1 MAKEANNKIIDVLT
15 SLSKRRGFVFQ
26 SSEIYGGLGSIWDY
40 GPLGV
45 ELKRNIKDLWW
56 KSIVTANE
64 NVVGMDAAI
73 LMHPKVWEASGH
85 VENFH
90 DPLIDNKEDYWVG
103 QRISRG
109 TDKVGGEQ
117 WDIDG
122 GPTIIVECAPLPL
135 KPRASLYE
143 TGIKVWTPSV
153 RRTPFQSMSPRA
165 KTHNY
170 INLILGDNEVK
181 NIDEEAWAVLLDI
194 NGNLTEGMGSNI
206 FTVSNN
212 ILYTPKTQSVLGGIS
227 RETVVNLARKIGIK
241 VIEKD
246 IEIFEAINSDEMF
259 LTSTSLCVC
268 PVSFFNGKKIG
279 ENIFGPITKS
289 LIKAYSDFVEFDF
302 VSQYLDNLD

>member
-1 MAKEANNKIIDVLT
+1 MDIHID
-15 SLSKRRGFVFQ
+15 LSKKEMIDISNKVL
-26 SSEIYGGLGSIWDY
+26 EINL
-40 GPLGV
+40 
-45 ELKRNIKDLWW
+45 
-56 KSIVTANE
+56 
-64 NVVGMDAAI
+64 
-73 LMHPKVWEASGH
+73 
-85 VENFH
+85 
-90 DPLIDNKEDYWVG
+90 PLIDNKEDYWVG

-181 NIDEEAWAVLLDI
+181 NIDEEAWAVLIDI

-212 ILYTPKTQSVLGGIS
+212 ILYTPKAQSVLGGIS
-227 RETVVNLARKIGIK
+227 RETVINLARKIGIK

>member
-1 MAKEANNKIIDVLT
+1 MINKNRSERTVYFNGNYIPESQAKVPFRDRSFKYGDGVFDMTRTFGHKIFKIKEHVDRLYQ
-15 SLSKRRGFVFQ
+15 SLNYMSIHINLSKKEMIDISNKVL
-26 SSEIYGGLGSIWDY
+26 EINL
-40 GPLGV
+40 
-45 ELKRNIKDLWW
+45 
-56 KSIVTANE
+56 
-64 NVVGMDAAI
+64 
-73 LMHPKVWEASGH
+73 
-85 VENFH
+85 
-90 DPLIDNKEDYWVG
+90 PLIDNKEDYWVG

-289 LIKAYSDFVEFDF
+289 LIKAYTDFVEFDF

>member
-1 MAKEANNKIIDVLT
+1 MINKNRSERTVYFNGDYIPESQAKVPFRDRSFKYGDGVFDMTRTFGHKIFKIKEHVDRLYQ
-15 SLSKRRGFVFQ
+15 SLNYMSIHINLSKKEMIDISNKVL
-26 SSEIYGGLGSIWDY
+26 EINL
-40 GPLGV
+40 
-45 ELKRNIKDLWW
+45 
-56 KSIVTANE
+56 
-64 NVVGMDAAI
+64 
-73 LMHPKVWEASGH
+73 
-85 VENFH
+85 
-90 DPLIDNKEDYWVG
+90 PLIDNKEDYWVG

-212 ILYTPKTQSVLGGIS
+212 ILYTPKAQSVLGGIS
-227 RETVVNLARKIGIK
+227 RETVINLARKIGIK

>member
-1 MAKEANNKIIDVLT
+1 MINKKRSERTVYFNGDYIPESQAKVPFRDRSFKYGDGVFDMTRTFGHKIFKIKEHVDRLYE
-15 SLSKRRGFVFQ
+15 SLNYMSIHINLSKKEMIDISNKVL
-26 SSEIYGGLGSIWDY
+26 EINL
-40 GPLGV
+40 
-45 ELKRNIKDLWW
+45 
-56 KSIVTANE
+56 
-64 NVVGMDAAI
+64 
-73 LMHPKVWEASGH
+73 
-85 VENFH
+85 
-90 DPLIDNKEDYWVG
+90 PLIDNKEDYWVG

>member
-1 MAKEANNKIIDVLT
+1 MINKNRSERTVYFNGDYIPESQAKVPFRDRSFKYGDGVFDMTRTFGHKIFKIKEHVDRLYQ
-15 SLSKRRGFVFQ
+15 SLNYMSIHINLSKKEMIDISNKVL
-26 SSEIYGGLGSIWDY
+26 EINL
-40 GPLGV
+40 
-45 ELKRNIKDLWW
+45 
-56 KSIVTANE
+56 
-64 NVVGMDAAI
+64 
-73 LMHPKVWEASGH
+73 
-85 VENFH
+85 
-90 DPLIDNKEDYWVG
+90 PLIDNKEDYWVG

>member
-1 MAKEANNKIIDVLT
+1 MINKKDSERTVYFNGNYIPESQAKVPFRDRSFKYGDGVFDMTRTFGHKIFKIKEHVDRLYQ
-15 SLSKRRGFVFQ
+15 SLNYMDIHINLSKKEMIDISNKVL
-26 SSEIYGGLGSIWDY
+26 EINL
-40 GPLGV
+40 
-45 ELKRNIKDLWW
+45 
-56 KSIVTANE
+56 
-64 NVVGMDAAI
+64 
-73 LMHPKVWEASGH
+73 
-85 VENFH
+85 
-90 DPLIDNKEDYWVG
+90 PLIDNKEDYWVG

-289 LIKAYSDFVEFDF
+289 LIKAYTDFVEFDF

>member
-1 MAKEANNKIIDVLT
+1 MINKNRSERTVYFNGNYIPESQAKVPFRDRSFKYGDGVFDMTRTFGHKIFKIKEHVDRLYQ
-15 SLSKRRGFVFQ
+15 SLNYMSIHINLSKKEMIDISNKVL
-26 SSEIYGGLGSIWDY
+26 EINL
-40 GPLGV
+40 
-45 ELKRNIKDLWW
+45 
-56 KSIVTANE
+56 
-64 NVVGMDAAI
+64 
-73 LMHPKVWEASGH
+73 
-85 VENFH
+85 
-90 DPLIDNKEDYWVG
+90 PLIDNKEDYWVG

-212 ILYTPKTQSVLGGIS
+212 ILYTPKTQSILGGIS

-289 LIKAYSDFVEFDF
+289 LIKAYTDFVEFDF